1 MHDNEMNTKLLTE
14 QIQKAVYKM
23 GKENWELIC
32 YLPIAYA
39 WITFRAA
46 GLFG

>member
-1 MHDNEMNTKLLTE
+1 MHDNDMNKKLLTE
-14 QIQKAVYKM
+14 HVQKAVYKM
-23 GKENWELIC
+23 GKENGELLC
-32 YLPIAYA
+32 YLHFAYA